1 MNIEDPALAPFFR
14 HDFDRERRRIHMRY
28 TGFWNADVARDVLNA
43 FRAALRSASA
53 DARPLTLL
61 DDCRDWQPQS
71 QEVNEIAKR
80 FVEICRDFKIR
91 RNAMII
97 PSVLVQMQVRRTLSD
112 FDACEIFG
120 TYEEADRW
128 LAEVE
133 PGAQE

>member
-1 MNIEDPALAPFFR
+1 MNPEVAALAAFFR
-14 HDFDRERRRIHMRY
+14 YDFDRVRRRIHMRY
-28 TGFWNADVARDVLNA
+28 TGFWSADVAHDVLNA
-43 FRAALRSASA
+43 FRAALLTARA

-71 QEVNEIAKR
+71 RDVNEIAKR
-80 FVEICRDFKIR
+80 FVDICRDFKIQ

-97 PSVLVQMQVRRTLSD
+97 PILLIQMHVRRTLAD
-112 FDACEIFG
+112 FDECEIFG